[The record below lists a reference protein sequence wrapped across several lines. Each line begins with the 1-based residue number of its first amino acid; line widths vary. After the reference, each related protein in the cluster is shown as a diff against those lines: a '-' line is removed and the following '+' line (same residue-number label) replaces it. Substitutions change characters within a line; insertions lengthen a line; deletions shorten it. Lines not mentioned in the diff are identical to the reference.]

1 MLTKIHDK
9 YTAEGVMQY
18 MMNAGGGYVGAHD
31 VLNDANGYESTNYD
45 DETGEYV
52 YAIECYTD
60 GLTFDTLEEDGASVS
75 ALRLAG
81 SISGYPQGTI
91 ITGKFN
97 KITPGTDHE
106 CGIFIKR
113 SS

>member
-1 MLTKIHDK
+1 MKDKIYNK

-18 MMNAGGGYVGAHD
+18 MMNAGGGYPGCHD
-31 VLNDANGYESTNYD
+31 VLNNSNGYDSSSYS
-45 DETGEYV
+45 DEDGEYV

-60 GLTFDTLEEDGASVS
+60 GLTFDTLEEDGTSVS

-81 SISGYPQGTI
+81 GTNGYPQGTI

-97 KITPGTDHE
+97 KITPASGHE

-113 SS
+113 